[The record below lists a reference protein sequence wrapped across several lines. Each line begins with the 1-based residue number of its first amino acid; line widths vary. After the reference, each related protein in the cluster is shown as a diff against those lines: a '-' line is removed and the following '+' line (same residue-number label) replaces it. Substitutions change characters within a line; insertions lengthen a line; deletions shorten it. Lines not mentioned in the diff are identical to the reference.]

1 MKRFLFSML
10 ALLSVMA
17 INAQNWT
24 EPSGNDFLTSTPI
37 YVHVKVNG
45 VVANAN
51 NGLEVAAFMNGE
63 CRAVS
68 GRPSDTNNLF
78 TLRVWGNPDEV
89 GDAITFK
96 VFDHRYGLLFS
107 FNNEVLF
114 TGETVAEVP
123 YELNID
129 RPTGV
134 SITNPISITTKF
146 PAQIDLNQYLQFD
159 YVGFIGDDLVI
170 YEPLGESTIETK
182 LSYNWTTP
190 DGGEFTAFTIDSVNV
205 LTATKSTLLPD
216 SDENT
221 GEKVMLT
228 IKSPDAYSS
237 LCTDSTVII
246 INELIT
252 PVTGIKCPIDTVR
265 INKGESL
272 YLNEELMNSIVIEPE
287 DATNK
292 SFSFVPLD
300 NPDAF
305 VQGVAMLGGTYKV
318 KIVSDADPAIY
329 TTIIVE
335 VYAPVE
341 SVVVR
346 PNTFQAALGDNILD
360 LVTPS
365 VHIFPND
372 ATNKEFSLLIP
383 SEASDA
389 IVDNVAVASGEYE
402 ILVVSLDNIEYTQQ
416 ITVIITE
423 ITAPESIDVDINT
436 NAYEKLR
443 SMVTI
448 NPEVEEGESYTITP
462 KDAESAQAFGENGIA
477 LKNGTFTLVV
487 TSVANPRVSAE
498 VIVNVSTPVDIT
510 FPESLTI
517 SKYRDTE
524 FELTITGDNFDPSLV
539 TFEFTRDFYPQDF
552 GIPTITNADDG
563 AGKKWHIRGTGSG
576 NSVLQVYYDGI
587 QMPRY
592 NAYNCEIQT
601 LAEVAFNNDGWDWIY
616 VPGNIELTDNGDNP
630 AYRDFLNIDD
640 NNKVIEIR
648 SQTELLYNDKNYG
661 FIGTIQSL
669 NPLDGM
675 YKIKAKYA
683 DASNCVLLT
692 NEDGWTSADFEVK
705 KGYTWVG
712 YSNEWNITLEE
723 FNQIETN
730 TPSEGDR
737 IIGKTNFAEYSN
749 GEWVGSDFT
758 FEVGKGYIYYNTAED
773 TKPLSFVYFPDFS
786 TQTYSTIKLS
796 SKGQSKRNGS
806 DVWNYDASQYADNM
820 AIVAEIEG
828 LENPEEYTIG
838 AFVGDECRG
847 MGKVVKDGKMMINV
861 AGESGETVTFRLHN
875 ENTGEFI
882 PLETEVR
889 YSNGYGSLKSPLAIT
904 GASITGISEI
914 TTGENDEET
923 YYDLYGRKVE
933 GNLSTGIY
941 IVKTVKNGKVTV
953 TKVSKK

>member
-1 MKRFLFSML
+1 MKKLLFTMF

-24 EPSGNDFLTSTPI
+24 GPSGNDYQTSTPI
-37 YVHVKVNG
+37 YLQVKVNG
-45 VVANAN
+45 VVATSNDA
-51 NGLEVAAFMNGE
+51 LEVAAFINGE
-63 CRAVS
+63 CRAVTFTYDANAS
-68 GRPSDTNNLF
+68 NLL
-78 TLRVWGNPDEV
+78 TLRVWGNPEEV
-89 GDAITFK
+89 GQTITFK
-96 VFDHRYGLLFS
+96 VFDHLYGLLYSFS
-107 FNNEVLF
+107 KTVQF

-146 PAQIDLNQYLQFD
+146 PAEIDLNQYLQFD
-159 YVGFIGDDLVI
+159 YVGFIGGDLVD
-170 YEPLGESTIETK
+170 YEPLGESTIETT
-182 LSYNWTTP
+182 LSYSWTTP
-190 DGGEFTAFTIDSVNV
+190 DGGEFTAFSIDGNNI
-205 LTATKSTLLPD
+205 LTANKATTAD
-216 SDENT
+216 
-221 GEKVMLT
+221 GEEATLT
-228 IKSPDAYSS
+228 IKAPEANRA
-237 LCTDSTVII
+237 LCTGSTVIKI
-246 INELIT
+246 IEKIV
-252 PVTGIKCPIDTVR
+252 PVTSITCSMNT
-265 INKGESL
+265 INMRKGESL
-272 YLNEELMNSIVIEPE
+272 RRNTELLNSIVIKPD

-292 SFSFVPLD
+292 NYYFEAAD
-300 NPDAF
+300 NPNAF
-305 VQGVAMLGGTYKV
+305 VNEVAMLGGTHNV
-318 KIVSDADPAIY
+318 KIVSAFNPAIY
-329 TTIIVE
+329 TTITAE

-341 SVVVR
+341 SLSVSQ
-346 PNTFQAALGDNILD
+346 NTIQAALGDNILD
-360 LVTPS
+360 LVTPYVTIS
-365 VHIFPND
+365 PDD
-372 ATNKEFSLLIP
+372 ATNKEFNLVIP
-383 SEASDA
+383 NEASDA
-389 IVDNVAVASGEYE
+389 IVDNIAIAPGIYTIS
-402 ILVVSLDNIEYTQQ
+402 VVSADNVQ
-416 ITVIITE
+416 ISKDVTIYITE

-436 NAYEKLR
+436 NAYDKLR
-443 SMVTI
+443 SQVTI
-448 NPEVEEGESYTITP
+448 TPEGEYTITP
-462 KDAESAQAFGENGIA
+462 KDEESAAAFDGNGIA
-477 LKNGTFTLVV
+477 LKNGSFTLVV
-487 TSVANPRVSAE
+487 TSKTNTKVSKD

-524 FELTITGDNFDPSLV
+524 FELTITGDGFDPSLLR
-539 TFEFTRDFYPQDF
+539 FEFTRDEYPSDF

-563 AGKKWHIRGTGSG
+563 AGKKWNIRGTGSG
-576 NSVLQVYYDGI
+576 NSVLQVYYDEI

-592 NAYNCEIQT
+592 NAYNCDIQT

-616 VPGNIELTDNGDNP
+616 VPSDIDLTDNGNNP
-630 AYRDFLNIDD
+630 AYLDFLNIDD

-648 SQTELLYNDKNYG
+648 SQTELLYNDKTYG
-661 FIGTIQSL
+661 FIGTITTL

-675 YKIKAKYA
+675 YKIKAKYD
-683 DASNCVLLT
+683 DASNCVLSN
-692 NEDGWTSADFEVK
+692 NEGLWTRDISFRAK
-705 KGYTWVG
+705 KGYTWIG
-712 YSNEWNITLEE
+712 YPNEWNITLDD
-723 FNQIETN
+723 FNLIDAN

-749 GEWVGSDFT
+749 GEWVGLGFT
-758 FEVGKGYIYYNTAED
+758 LEAGKGYIYYNASEEINSI
-773 TKPLSFVYFPDFS
+773 SFDYTPDFS
-786 TQTYSTIKLS
+786 TQTYSSIHMS
-796 SKGQSKRNGS
+796 AKGQSKRNGS

-861 AGESGETVTFRLHN
+861 AGKSGETVTFRLHN
-875 ENTGEFI
+875 EYTGEFI

-904 GASITGISEI
+904 GPSISGISEI

-933 GNLSTGIY
+933 GELSTGIY